1 MLQIDYSRLPS
12 SSPVLLVARSGSV
25 QPDFVLADH
34 ASPRF
39 MVARWHRRKVVL
51 DAPAFLDHHLLSYCE
66 RGGASS
72 TIVHD
77 GVRRHARQHTG
88 SVTFLPA
95 GRYERWVLDAPCEV
109 AHLHLYITG
118 EAMHEGLLA
127 DPASASTSRALS
139 PMLDVRHPWFDSFF
153 RLLTAEHEACGQG
166 NRLQEFD
173 LFDRMGQLLLRR
185 LIALQRH
192 PGATDQPGRTAPLRP
207 QLLRDVLAYIDR
219 HLASKIVLDQLAA
232 VASMCVDHFVR
243 AFEQATGT
251 TPHRW
256 VLERRLEI
264 SRLRLRETTDAV
276 GVIAREC
283 GFSGAA
289 HFAAAFRRFH
299 GTTPSAY
306 RRGA

>member
-1 MLQIDYSRLPS
+1 
-12 SSPVLLVARSGSV
+12 
-25 QPDFVLADH
+25 
-34 ASPRF
+34 
-39 MVARWHRRKVVL
+39 
-51 DAPAFLDHHLLSYCE
+51 
-66 RGGASS
+66 
-72 TIVHD
+72 
-77 GVRRHARQHTG
+77 
-88 SVTFLPA
+88 
-95 GRYERWVLDAPCEV
+95 
-109 AHLHLYITG
+109 
-118 EAMHEGLLA
+118 
-127 DPASASTSRALS
+127 
-139 PMLDVRHPWFDSFF
+139 MLDVRHPWFDSFF

-192 PGATDQPGRTAPLRP
+192 PGATDQPGRTAPLRT